1 MRQAERALDALDI
14 RVLVVT
20 FESRSAARGY
30 VAETGMGWPLLS
42 DESRALYRAYG
53 MARARWRHLLG
64 PSALLAYAR
73 EVARGRV
80 PRWPSA
86 DPVQQGG
93 DVLIDPAGI
102 VRWVHVGAGPGHRP
116 PVERLLEVRRA
127 AGRRRTPADDPRHP
141 GSG

>member
-1 MRQAERALDALDI
+1 MQRAERELDALGI

-20 FESRSAARGY
+20 FEGRAGARAY
-30 VAETGMGWPLLS
+30 VEETNTPWPVLS

-53 MARARWRHLLG
+53 MGRARWRHLLG

-73 EVARGRV
+73 EAARGSLL
-80 PRWPSA
+80 RWPAA

-102 VRWVHVGAGPGHRP
+102 VRLVHVGAGPGHRP
-116 PVERLLEVRRA
+116 PVGRLLAVRRSA
-127 AGRRRTPADDPRHP
+127 ER
-141 GSG
+141 